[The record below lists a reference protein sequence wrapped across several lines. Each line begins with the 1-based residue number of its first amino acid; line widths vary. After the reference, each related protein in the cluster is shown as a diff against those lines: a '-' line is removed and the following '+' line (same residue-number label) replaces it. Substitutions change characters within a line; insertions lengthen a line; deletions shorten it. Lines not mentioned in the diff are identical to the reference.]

1 MLSRRTRPTLNP
13 ISGGGE
19 EMGKYMKKSKTTTTT
34 ATANDVSPS
43 SLGVRTRARTLA
55 LQQGSNSSSPPTP
68 PSSPAA
74 YLQLR
79 NRRLLK
85 SLVSGGEKGAVKES
99 SRNRVC
105 SVQNPNPNPSENCES
120 AEDGGNNAVECQGD
134 ENGDDGVGA
143 AAVEA
148 CFGEN
153 VLDSEAR
160 GRSTR
165 ESTPCSLI
173 RNQDSIHTPGST
185 TRPVSA
191 AEAIRRSE
199 GSMRRRIPT
208 TQEMEEFF
216 AGLEK
221 EQQKQFIEK
230 YNFDPVNDTPL
241 PGRFEWE
248 VRAAGERRPC
258 QFRRQLKRLDDEKKW
273 FQHNALREEE
283 YSAEGTQNICNKFC
297 NFSKLDL
304 DPMNSSSVRFP
315 VVGDEGSKSQDHKG
329 NNEA

>member
-1 MLSRRTRPTLNP
+1 MPSRKTRPTLNP
-13 ISGGGE
+13 ISGGG

-34 ATANDVSPS
+34 TTTTATANEVSPTS

-55 LQQGSNSSSPPTP
+55 LQQRRLQQGTNSSSPPTP
-68 PSSPAA
+68 PSSPAV

-85 SLVSGGEKGAVKES
+85 SLVARDEKEKGE
-99 SRNRVC
+99 NGVC
-105 SVQNPNPNPSENCES
+105 SVQNPNPNPSVVNCES
-120 AEDGGNNAVECQGD
+120 AEDAGNNAADCEGG

-173 RNQDSIHTPGST
+173 RNSDSIHTPGST
-185 TRPVSA
+185 TRPVGA

-208 TQEMEEFF
+208 TQEIEEFF

-221 EQQKQFIEK
+221 QQQKQFIEK
-230 YNFDPVNDTPL
+230 YNFDPVDDTPL

-248 VRAAGERRPC
+248 V
-258 QFRRQLKRLDDEKKW
+258 L
-273 FQHNALREEE
+273 
-283 YSAEGTQNICNKFC
+283 
-297 NFSKLDL
+297 
-304 DPMNSSSVRFP
+304 
-315 VVGDEGSKSQDHKG
+315 
-329 NNEA
+329 

>member
-1 MLSRRTRPTLNP
+1 
-13 ISGGGE
+13 
-19 EMGKYMKKSKTTTTT
+19 MGKYMKKSKTTTTT
-34 ATANDVSPS
+34 TTATANEVSPTS

-55 LQQGSNSSSPPTP
+55 LQQRRLQQGTNSSSPPTP

-85 SLVSGGEKGAVKES
+85 SLVARDEKEKGE
-99 SRNRVC
+99 NGVC
-105 SVQNPNPNPSENCES
+105 SVQNPNSNPSLVNSES
-120 AEDGGNNAVECQGD
+120 AEDAGNNAADCEGG

-173 RNQDSIHTPGST
+173 RNSDSIHTPGST
-185 TRPVSA
+185 TRPVGA

-208 TQEMEEFF
+208 TQEIEEFF

-248 VRAAGERRPC
+248 V
-258 QFRRQLKRLDDEKKW
+258 L
-273 FQHNALREEE
+273 
-283 YSAEGTQNICNKFC
+283 
-297 NFSKLDL
+297 
-304 DPMNSSSVRFP
+304 
-315 VVGDEGSKSQDHKG
+315 
-329 NNEA
+329 